1 MGVISCGTTMLDQ
14 GQFQNL
20 PVVNWDTTVKTANFT
35 AVAGNGYFVNS
46 TAAARTVTL
55 PASPSAG
62 NIVSVKDY
70 AGTAQTNAITIAR
83 NGSNINGAAEDVI
96 IINQGG
102 SVTFF
107 YIDATQG
114 WVVINSGQTND
125 AEPAGF
131 ICATGGTI
139 TTSGDYKIHT
149 FTSPG
154 TFDVTQAGNA
164 GGTNTFDYMVVAGG
178 GGTGSKRNG
187 GGGAGGFRE
196 SPGAASGCYP
206 VSPLATGGC
215 ANVVTAVAG
224 GATVTVGAGG
234 GKDGSRTNGSDSS
247 IGGSYGITSSGGGYG
262 SHNDTSFLA
271 QPGGSGGGG
280 GKSDGNN
287 TSPNTAAANGNDP
300 PTNPPQGQPGGAANT
315 GNPNGGGGGGGAT
328 DAGDANPN
336 PGSGG
341 VGGDGAQTSIS
352 GTATYYAGGGAGG
365 SSFPGTAGNFGGLGG
380 GGPAVPVPAPATN
393 PDQNGLANSGGGGGS
408 GRDGTNNTGGSG
420 GSGIVII
427 RYKYQ

>member
-20 PVVNWDTTVKTANFT
+20 PVVNWDTTVKTVNFT

-46 TAAARTVTL
+46 IAAARTVTL

-70 AGTAQTNAITIAR
+70 AKTALTNAINIAR
-83 NGSNINGAAEDVI
+83 NGSNINGFAEDVLI
-96 IINQGG
+96 SNSGG
-102 SVTFF
+102 SVTLF

-114 WVVINSGQTND
+114 WVVINSGQTSD
-125 AEPAGF
+125 AEAPGF
-131 ICATGGTI
+131 ICATGGTV
-139 TTSGDYKIHT
+139 TTSGDYRIHT

-154 TFDVTQAGNA
+154 SFVVNQTGNA

-215 ANVVTAVAG
+215 ASVETAVAG
-224 GATVTVGAGG
+224 GATITVGAGG
-234 GKDGSRTNGSDSS
+234 GKNDARTNGSDSS

-262 SHNDTSFLA
+262 AHNNTSFFA

-280 GKSDGNN
+280 GKSDGGGGV
-287 TSPNTAAANGNDP
+287 TAAGNGNDP
-300 PTNPPQGQPGGAANT
+300 PTNPPQGQPGGSAAG

-336 PGSGG
+336 PSSGG

-352 GTATYYAGGGAGG
+352 GSATYYAGGGAGG
-365 SSFPGTAGNFGGLGG
+365 STFPGVAGNFGGLGG
-380 GGPAVPVPAPATN
+380 GGPAVPVPAPAPN
-393 PDQNGLANSGGGGGS
+393 PNQNGLANTGGGGGS
-408 GRDGTNNTGGSG
+408 GRDGTNDTGGSG
-420 GSGIVII
+420 GSGIIII

>member
-70 AGTAQTNAITIAR
+70 AGTARTNSINIAR

-96 IINQGG
+96 IINSGG
-102 SVTFF
+102 AVTLF

-114 WVVINSGQTND
+114 WVVINAGQTSD
-125 AEPAGF
+125 AEAPAF
-131 ICATGGTI
+131 ISATGGTV
-139 TTSGDYKIHT
+139 TTCGDYKIHT

-154 TFDVTQAGNA
+154 TFCVSAIGNA

-187 GGGAGGFRE
+187 GAGGGGFRE
-196 SPGAASGCYP
+196 SSGAAGGCYP
-206 VSPLATGGC
+206 VSPLASAT
-215 ANVVTAVAG
+215 VLTAITG

-234 GKDGSRTNGSDSS
+234 GRDCSRTNGSDSS
-247 IGGSYGITSSGGGYG
+247 LGGSYAITSNGGGYG
-262 SHNDTSFLA
+262 GHDSGSFLGN
-271 QPGGSGGGG
+271 PGGSGGGAG
-280 GKSDGNN
+280 GCSGR
-287 TSPNTAAANGNDP
+287 PFPAGNGNDP
-300 PTNPPQGQPGGAANT
+300 PFQGQPGGPANT
-315 GNPNGGGGGGGAT
+315 GNPNAGAGGGGAT

-336 PGSGG
+336 PGQGG

-352 GTATYYAGGGAGG
+352 ATATYYAGGGAGG
-365 SSFPGTAGNFGGLGG
+365 SNFPGTAGNFGGLGG
-380 GGPAVPVPAPATN
+380 GGPAVPVPAPAPN
-393 PDQNGLANSGGGGGS
+393 PNQNGLANTGGGGGS

>member
-70 AGTAQTNAITIAR
+70 AKTALINAINIAR
-83 NGSNINGAAEDVI
+83 NGSNINGLAEDVA
-96 IINQGG
+96 INNLGG
-102 SVTFF
+102 SVTLF

-114 WVVINSGQTND
+114 WVVINSGQTSD
-125 AEPAGF
+125 AEPPGF

-154 TFDVTQAGNA
+154 SFVVNQTGNA
-164 GGTNTFDYMVVAGG
+164 AGTNTFDYMVVAGG

-215 ANVVTAVAG
+215 ASVETAVAG

-234 GKDGSRTNGSDSS
+234 GKDCARTNGSDSS
-247 IGGSYGITSSGGGYG
+247 IGGSYGITSNGGGYG
-262 SHNDTSFLA
+262 GHIIIGTLNA
-271 QPGGSGGGG
+271 QPGGSGGGAG
-280 GKSDGNN
+280 GCVAR
-287 TSPNTAAANGNDP
+287 TVAAGNGNDP
-300 PTNPPQGQPGGAANT
+300 PTNPPQGQPGGPANT
-315 GNPNGGGGGGGAT
+315 GNPIAGAGGGGAT

-336 PGSGG
+336 PGQGG

-352 GTATYYAGGGAGG
+352 G
-365 SSFPGTAGNFGGLGG
+365 S
-380 GGPAVPVPAPATN
+380 
-393 PDQNGLANSGGGGGS
+393 AN
-408 GRDGTNNTGGSG
+408 
-420 GSGIVII
+420 
-427 RYKYQ
+427 Y